1 MPQAQTHVVD
11 GFLPDCDG
19 LVQRGNIGVGIHHS
33 VISLVLE
40 LKEDVLFVVLLVHNL
55 PLSHGHVV
63 VIDIG

>member
-11 GFLPDCDG
+11 GFLSDCDG
-19 LVQRGNIGVGIHHS
+19 LVQGGNIRVGIHHS
-33 VISLVLE
+33 VISLVFE
-40 LKEDVLFVVLLVHNL
+40 LKEDVLFAVLLVDNL